1 MTTDAEAEKNRLH
14 TEAMKALKAERD
26 ALMRTKTE
34 RRGLLLV
41 HTGDGKGKS
50 TAAFGMVARAL
61 GWGQHVG
68 IVQFVKG
75 KWKTG
80 ERQFF
85 ARFPE
90 QVRYAVMGEGFTW
103 ETQDRVRDIAAA
115 QAAWKV
121 SQEMI
126 ADPALDLVL
135 LDELNIALR
144 YAYLDV
150 GEVAAA
156 LAARPVE
163 KHVCVTG
170 RDAPQALIDIA
181 DLVTDMRKVKHP
193 FEQGMRVQK
202 GIDF

>member
-1 MTTDAEAEKNRLH
+1 
-14 TEAMKALKAERD
+14 
-26 ALMRTKTE
+26 
-34 RRGLLLV
+34 
-41 HTGDGKGKS
+41 
-50 TAAFGMVARAL
+50 MVARAL

-170 RDAPQALIDIA
+170 RDAPHALIDIA